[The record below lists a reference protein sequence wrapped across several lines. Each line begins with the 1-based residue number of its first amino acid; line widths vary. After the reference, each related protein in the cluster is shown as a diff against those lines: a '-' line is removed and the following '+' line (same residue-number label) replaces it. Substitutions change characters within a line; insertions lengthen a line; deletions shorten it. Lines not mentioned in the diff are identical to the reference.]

1 MEIVI
6 LVGGKGT
13 RLKSYS
19 TRSKTILKVGNSTLL
34 ERIIKLSKKYNN
46 FWYRSVN

>member
-19 TRSKTILKVGNSTLL
+19 TRSK
-34 ERIIKLSKKYNN
+34 NN
-46 FWYRSVN
+46 FKSWKFDIIRENY